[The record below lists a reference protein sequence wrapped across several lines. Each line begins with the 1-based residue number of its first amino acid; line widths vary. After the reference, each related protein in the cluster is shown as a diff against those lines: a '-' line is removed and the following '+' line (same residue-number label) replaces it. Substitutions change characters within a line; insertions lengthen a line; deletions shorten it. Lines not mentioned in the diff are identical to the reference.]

1 MRRSHALLPAA
12 LVLLTACQR
21 PEVEAFRQ
29 NPRPVVVAC
38 TVLPDKP
45 GAKDFAATLEAA
57 LRVQL
62 ATRVVVVPEGVP
74 APPDAVRLEVKV
86 ERRGLLKSGAS
97 SAAVGWSV
105 GAGVGA
111 VSAMAG
117 DRDWFFDGLFW
128 GLFASDAARADQDQ
142 YAWLGYYPD
151 DLRTQVRLMQPGDP
165 EPLAVEALDTPD
177 IMRALQPL
185 RGDEGTDETR
195 VEEAEAQAYARVLA
209 AKLSDTFHWRRG
221 PARYYGAPQ
230 TQSEPPMPA
239 PVPLD
244 HPEPPVPPA
253 APAAEPAPEP
263 APKDE
268 AQPQPPA
275 VQPPAPQPAGA

>member
-1 MRRSHALLPAA
+1 MRRAPALLPAA

-62 ATRVVVVPEGVP
+62 ATRVVVVPEGVT
-74 APPDAVRLEVKV
+74 PPPGAVRLEVQVTRK
-86 ERRGLLKSGAS
+86 GLVTHGGAS

-111 VSAMAG
+111 MSAMAG

-128 GLFASDAARADQDQ
+128 GLFASDAARGDQDRF
-142 YAWLGYYPD
+142 AWLGYYPD
-151 DLRTQVRLMQPGDP
+151 DLDAQVRLMEAGDP
-165 EPLAVEALDTPD
+165 EPLAVDDLGTADLLP
-177 IMRALQPL
+177 ALQPL
-185 RGDEGTDETR
+185 RGNEGSDETR
-195 VEEAEAQAYARVLA
+195 VEEAEAQAFARVLVA
-209 AKLSDTFHWRRG
+209 RLSERFRWTRG

-230 TQSEPPMPA
+230 ALPEPAAPA

-244 HPEPPVPPA
+244 HPEPPVPQA
-253 APAAEPAPEP
+253 APASEPAP
-263 APKDE
+263 APQDE
-268 AQPQPPA
+268 A
-275 VQPPAPQPAGA
+275 QPPAPQPPTPQPAGA